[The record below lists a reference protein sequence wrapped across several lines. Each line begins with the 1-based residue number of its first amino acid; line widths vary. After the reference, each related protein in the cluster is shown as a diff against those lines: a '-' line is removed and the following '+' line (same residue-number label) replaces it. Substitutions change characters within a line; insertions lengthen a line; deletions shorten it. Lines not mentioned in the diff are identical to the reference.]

1 MYLLKME
8 RYVGGKLVHSEL
20 YADYMGASV
29 VNILESPEDI
39 SHKLQEWIHRTS
51 IAAKAGLLEIS
62 NDALQMTINNEVKVD
77 AIKDIMSRDPEI
89 NGNVIVA
96 FNTVLGPGLELIESY
111 KLIKCIKCIN
121 TNIHKEAVTF
131 TNLHTSSIKDAIE
144 KMINNKLSYKN
155 MKVGKQVI
163 KVLMSDKPIT
173 KEQCKDLSNDD
184 LSVLFEYADDL
195 DKVFL
200 NNWPLMPTK
209 YKILRSMIIMNN
221 DLEKLY
227 TDGADY
233 AFLMS
238 TKYSFTTP
246 RPRKGI

>member
-8 RYVGGKLVHSEL
+8 RYVDGKIVHNEL
-20 YADYMGASV
+20 YAEAST

-39 SHKLQEWIHRTS
+39 SHKLQEWINRTS

-62 NDALQMTINNEVKVD
+62 NDALHMTIQNIIKVD
-77 AIKDIMSRDPEI
+77 FIKDIMDKDPKAD
-89 NGNVIVA
+89 GAVVVT
-96 FNTVLGPGLELIESY
+96 FNTVLGPNLELIENY
-111 KLIKCIKCIN
+111 KLIKCVN
-121 TNIHKEAVTF
+121 TSIHKEVVTF
-131 TNLHTSSIKDAIE
+131 TNLHTSSIKDTIE
-144 KMINNKLSYKN
+144 KMINNKVSYKN

-173 KEQCKDLSNDD
+173 KEQCKDLSNDGF
-184 LSVLFEYADDL
+184 SVLFEYADDL

-200 NNWPLMPTK
+200 NNWSLMPTK
-209 YKILRSMIIMNN
+209 YKILRSMIIMND

-227 TDGADY
+227 TDGAGY

-238 TKYSFTTP
+238 TKYTFRTP
-246 RPRKGI
+246 RSRKGV

>member
-8 RYVGGKLVHSEL
+8 RYIGGKLVHSEL
-20 YADYMGASV
+20 YTSQTGVSKVD
-29 VNILESPEDI
+29 ILESPEDI
-39 SHKLQEWIHRTS
+39 SCKLQEWINKTS

-62 NDALQMTINNEVKVD
+62 DNALQMTISNEVKVD
-77 AIKDIMSRDPEI
+77 AIKDIMSRDSEI
-89 NGNVIVA
+89 NGNIIIA
-96 FNTVLGPGLELIESY
+96 FNTALGPNLELIESY
-111 KLIKCIKCIN
+111 KLIECIN
-121 TNIHKEAVTF
+121 TNIHKKVINF

-144 KMINNKLSYKN
+144 KMINDKLSYKN
-155 MKVGKQVI
+155 MKVGKQTI

-173 KEQCKDLSNDD
+173 KEQCKDLSNDG
-184 LSVLFEYADDL
+184 LSVLFEYIDDL

-200 NNWPLMPTK
+200 NNWPIMPTK
-209 YKILRSMIIMNN
+209 YKVLRSMIIMND

-246 RPRKGI
+246 RSRKGI

>member
-8 RYVGGKLVHSEL
+8 RYVDGKLVHNEL
-20 YADYMGASV
+20 YAEAST

-39 SHKLQEWIHRTS
+39 SHKLQEWINRTS

-62 NDALQMTINNEVKVD
+62 NDALHMTIQNIIKVD
-77 AIKDIMSRDPEI
+77 FIKDIMDKDPKAD
-89 NGNVIVA
+89 GAVVVT
-96 FNTVLGPGLELIESY
+96 FNTVLGPNLELIENY
-111 KLIKCIKCIN
+111 KLIKCVN
-121 TNIHKEAVTF
+121 TSIHKEVVTF
-131 TNLHTSSIKDAIE
+131 TNLHTSSIKDTIE
-144 KMINNKLSYKN
+144 KMINNKVSYKN

-173 KEQCKDLSNDD
+173 KEQCKDLSNDG

-200 NNWPLMPTK
+200 NNWSLMPTK
-209 YKILRSMIIMNN
+209 YKILRSMIIMND

-227 TDGADY
+227 TDGAGY

-238 TKYSFTTP
+238 TKYTFTTP
-246 RPRKGI
+246 RSRKGV

>member
-1 MYLLKME
+1 ME
-8 RYVGGKLVHSEL
+8 RYVGGALVHNEL
-20 YADYMGASV
+20 YTSYRGASKV
-29 VNILESPEDI
+29 EILESPEDI
-39 SHKLQEWIHRTS
+39 SCKLKEWINRTS
-51 IAAKAGLLEIS
+51 IAAKAALIEIS
-62 NDALQMTINNEVKVD
+62 NDALQMTIQNNVKVD
-77 AIKDIMSRDPEI
+77 VIKDIMGIMDKDPKAD
-89 NGNVIVA
+89 GAVVVT
-96 FNTVLGPGLELIESY
+96 FNTVLGPNLELIESY
-111 KLIKCIKCIN
+111 KLIKCVN
-121 TNIHKEAVTF
+121 TSIHKEAVTF

-144 KMINNKLSYKN
+144 KMINNKVSYKN

-173 KEQCKDLSNDD
+173 KEQCKDLSKDG

-200 NNWPLMPTK
+200 NNWPIMPTK
-209 YKILRSMIIMNN
+209 YKILRSMIIMND

-238 TKYSFTTP
+238 TRYTFTTP
-246 RPRKGI
+246 RSRKGI

>member
-8 RYVGGKLVHSEL
+8 RYVDGKLVHNEL
-20 YADYMGASV
+20 YAEAST

-39 SHKLQEWIHRTS
+39 SHKLQEWINRTS

-62 NDALQMTINNEVKVD
+62 IDAMQMTIQNNVKSD
-77 AIKDIMSRDPEI
+77 AIKDIMDRDPKAD
-89 NGNVIVA
+89 GAVVVT
-96 FNTVLGPGLELIESY
+96 FNTVLGPNLELIESY
-111 KLIKCIKCIN
+111 KLIKCIN
-121 TNIHKEAVTF
+121 TNVQVEQYSTQYSF
-131 TNLHTSSIKDAIE
+131 MNLHSESAKDTIE
-144 KMINNKLSYKN
+144 KVLDNKLSYKN

-173 KEQCKDLSNDD
+173 KEQCKDLSNVG

-209 YKILRSMIIMNN
+209 YKILRSMIIMND

-227 TDGADY
+227 TDGAAY

-238 TKYSFTTP
+238 TKYTFTTP
-246 RPRKGI
+246 RSRKGI

>member
-8 RYVGGKLVHSEL
+8 RYVDGKMVHNEL
-20 YADYMGASV
+20 YAEAST

-39 SHKLQEWIHRTS
+39 SHKLQEWINRTS

-62 NDALQMTINNEVKVD
+62 NDALHMTIQNIIKVD
-77 AIKDIMSRDPEI
+77 FIKDIMDKDPKAD
-89 NGNVIVA
+89 GAVVVT
-96 FNTVLGPGLELIESY
+96 FNTVLGPNLELIENY
-111 KLIKCIKCIN
+111 KLIKCVN
-121 TNIHKEAVTF
+121 TSIHKEVVTF
-131 TNLHTSSIKDAIE
+131 TNLHTSSIKDTIE
-144 KMINNKLSYKN
+144 KMINNKVSYKN

-173 KEQCKDLSNDD
+173 KEQCKDLSNDGF
-184 LSVLFEYADDL
+184 SVLFEYADDL

-200 NNWPLMPTK
+200 NNWSLMPTK
-209 YKILRSMIIMNN
+209 YKILRSMIIMND

-227 TDGADY
+227 TDGAGY

-238 TKYSFTTP
+238 TKYTFTTP
-246 RPRKGI
+246 RSRKGV

>member
-20 YADYMGASV
+20 YADYIGAST

-39 SHKLQEWIHRTS
+39 SHKLQEWINRTS

-62 NDALQMTINNEVKVD
+62 NDALQMTIQNNVKVD
-77 AIKDIMSRDPEI
+77 VIKDIMDKDPKAD
-89 NGNVIVA
+89 GAVVVT
-96 FNTVLGPGLELIESY
+96 FNTVLGPNLELIESY
-111 KLIKCIKCIN
+111 KLIKCVN
-121 TNIHKEAVTF
+121 TNTHKEVVTF

-144 KMINNKLSYKN
+144 KMINNKVSYKN

-173 KEQCKDLSNDD
+173 KEQCKNLSNDG
-184 LSVLFEYADDL
+184 LSVLFEYAGDL

-209 YKILRSMIIMNN
+209 YRILRSMIIMND

-238 TKYSFTTP
+238 TKYTFTTP
-246 RPRKGI
+246 RSRKGI

>member
-8 RYVGGKLVHSEL
+8 RYVDGKMVHNEL
-20 YADYMGASV
+20 YAEAST

-39 SHKLQEWIHRTS
+39 SHKLQEWINRTS

-62 NDALQMTINNEVKVD
+62 NDALHMTIQNIIKVD
-77 AIKDIMSRDPEI
+77 FIKDIMDKDPKAD
-89 NGNVIVA
+89 GAVVVT
-96 FNTVLGPGLELIESY
+96 FNTVLGPNLELIENY
-111 KLIKCIKCIN
+111 KLIKCVN
-121 TNIHKEAVTF
+121 TSIHKEVVTF
-131 TNLHTSSIKDAIE
+131 TNLHTSSIKDTIE
-144 KMINNKLSYKN
+144 KMINNKVSYKN

-173 KEQCKDLSNDD
+173 KEQCKDLSNDG

-200 NNWPLMPTK
+200 NNWSLMPTK
-209 YKILRSMIIMNN
+209 YKILRSMIIMND

-227 TDGADY
+227 TDGAGY

-238 TKYSFTTP
+238 TKYTFTTP
-246 RPRKGI
+246 RSRKGV